1 MTMLTRDQLNTL
13 DHDAL
18 VFIASSLQ
26 DQLTELEKQLNKSSA
41 QLANNNRQIEAL
53 IEQIRL
59 MNQRR
64 FGRSS
69 EQNSSVDENQLNIFD
84 CFNEAEALAKPELP
98 EPEITEII
106 VGSHS
111 RKKAS
116 GKRDADLEKLPARII
131 DHTLSEEELAEKFPN
146 GYKELPYET
155 YKRLHVI
162 PQTFI
167 VDEHHVHI
175 YAAKDNSGTIIRAPR
190 GVDLFRNSIA
200 TAPLV
205 ACILNGKYVNAL
217 PIERQAKAF
226 KDNGV
231 DLAPNVMANWVI
243 KSSENYLSL
252 IYDRMHKLLYDSRV
266 IHADETPVKVMRI
279 GKEDIPGGKK
289 TYMWVYCNKPTSRS
303 HPIILYDWQPSRH
316 ADHPREFL
324 REFTGTVVTDGY
336 QVYHTVAKE
345 RQDLKVSGC
354 WVHCRRPYAEYIK
367 SLKGKVEGGTIA
379 QEAYRMITEIMHIDN
394 SLDDLPISDRT
405 RQRQLLLKEKVDAYF
420 EWVKAKYQQV
430 TPDSATGKALA
441 YSINQEPY
449 LRVFLSDGAVPMDNN
464 RAESAIRP
472 FTLGRKNFVI
482 IGSSNGA
489 KASATAYSIAE
500 TAKANHLNTYKY
512 FELLLTEIPKHM
524 DDKNLDF
531 LDDLLPWSPK
541 VQAECASQI
550 KQSQFFLKFSLC
562 SSIRKLR
569 RNARFFRLSYARM
582 STYPVSTTMEG
593 AS

>member
-1 MTMLTRDQLNTL
+1 MLSRDQLNTL
-13 DHDAL
+13 DHEAL

-26 DQLTELEKQLNKSSA
+26 EQLIALQEQFSALEKQLDLSNA
-41 QLANNNRQIEAL
+41 QLVDNNRQIEL
-53 IEQIRL
+53 LTEQIRL
-59 MNQRR
+59 MNQRQ
-64 FGRSS
+64 FGRRS
-69 EQNSSVDENQLNIFD
+69 EQNSSVDENQLTIFD
-84 CFNEAEALAKPELP
+84 CFNEAEALKKPELP

-106 VGSHS
+106 IGSHS
-111 RKKAS
+111 RKKVA

-131 DHTLSEEELAEKFPN
+131 DHTLSDEELAEKFPN

-175 YAAKDNSGTIIRAPR
+175 YAAKDNSGTIIRAPH

-217 PIERQAKAF
+217 PIERQSKAF
-226 KDNGV
+226 KENGV

-243 KSSENYLSL
+243 RSSEDYLAL
-252 IYDRMHKLLYDSRV
+252 VYDRMHKLLYDNKV

-279 GKEDIPGGKK
+279 GKKDIPGGKK

-303 HPIILYDWQPSRH
+303 HPIVLYDWQPSRR
-316 ADHPREFL
+316 ADHPRDFLKEFS
-324 REFTGTVVTDGY
+324 GTVVTDGY

-345 RQDLKVSGC
+345 RQDLKVAGC
-354 WVHCRRPYAEYIK
+354 WVHARRPFAEYIK
-367 SLKGKVEGGTIA
+367 SLKGKVDGGTIA
-379 QEAYRMITEIMHIDN
+379 HDAYRMITEIMHIDN
-394 SLDDLPISDRT
+394 TLDDLPISDRT
-405 RQRQLLLKEKVDAYF
+405 KQRQLLLAQKVDAYF
-420 EWVKAKYQQV
+420 EWVKAKSLTV
-430 TPDSATGKALA
+430 SPDGAIGKALA

-464 RAESAIRP
+464 RAEQAIRP

-489 KASATAYSIAE
+489 KASAMAYSIAE

-512 FELLLTEIPKHM
+512 YGFLLTEIPKHM

-550 KQSQFFLKFSLC
+550 KQS
-562 SSIRKLR
+562 
-569 RNARFFRLSYARM
+569 
-582 STYPVSTTMEG
+582 
-593 AS
+593 